1 MFLAYSYWNFITEYR
16 SGLLQQLD
24 LDSDSN
30 LWVAGDHTLTK
41 IFTNPLLITDG
52 PTISATPSAPAVK
65 ISFPA
70 SPSID
75 ITLASPIVTAT
86 VGNCTTTVYD
96 PLDNWNAGL
105 VITRD
110 VPNIIYVA
118 NSGSRGLVR
127 FPSYPQT
134 LCSCNC
140 NASSNYLLG
149 KDIRALW

>member
-1 MFLAYSYWNFITEYR
+1 MTKYLIW
-16 SGLLQQLD
+16 LLQQLD
-24 LDSDSN
+24 LDSESN

-41 IFTNPLLITDG
+41 IFTDPSLITDG
-52 PTISATPSAPAVK
+52 STISATPSAPVVK

-70 SPSID
+70 TPSID

-118 NSGSRGLVR
+118 NSGSHGMVC
-127 FPSYPQT
+127 FPSRPQT
-134 LCSCNC
+134 LYSCNC
-140 NASSNYLLG
+140 NASCIYFLG
-149 KDIRALW
+149 KEIRALW